1 MRLRSRQW
9 LRGCLSEGRQ
19 GQPAQ
24 KTRKSRKAPLPGKK
38 PGTYPVASRLGLVA
52 DGIGNV
58 MAGHCGVEPVL
69 RKKREE
75 SSQWQLKICFGRDV
89 VNSANIGDDLSS

>member
-1 MRLRSRQW
+1 
-9 LRGCLSEGRQ
+9 E
-19 GQPAQ
+19 
-24 KTRKSRKAPLPGKK
+24 KK
-38 PGTYPVASRLGLVA
+38 PGTYPAASGLGLVA
-52 DGIGNV
+52 DVIGNV
-58 MAGHCGVEPVL
+58 MVGHCDVESVL